1 MLKWYVFSLT
11 FLNGTSTVWSSY
23 RDKEHHQHSCNPRST
38 TLDKN
43 PSLRKINSI
52 TNELQTS
59 KNMSNMLVSFLSQD
73 KQKPL
78 KTACKINS
86 VRYSAR
92 TAAKMESF
100 VEPNDSTK

>member
-43 PSLRKINSI
+43 SSLRKINSI

-59 KNMSNMLVSFLSQD
+59 KNVSNMLVSF
-73 KQKPL
+73 
-78 KTACKINS
+78 
-86 VRYSAR
+86 
-92 TAAKMESF
+92 F
-100 VEPNDSTK
+100 VTRQTKAIENCM

>member
-1 MLKWYVFSLT
+1 MALLLYGAVIVTRNIISIAIIPE
-11 FLNGTSTVWSSY
+11 V
-23 RDKEHHQHSCNPRST
+23 QHWT
-38 TLDKN
+38 KT
-43 PSLRKINSI
+43 LRKINSI

>member
-1 MLKWYVFSLT
+1 
-11 FLNGTSTVWSSY
+11 
-23 RDKEHHQHSCNPRST
+23 
-38 TLDKN
+38 
-43 PSLRKINSI
+43 
-52 TNELQTS
+52 
-59 KNMSNMLVSFLSQD
+59 MSNMLVSFLSQD

-78 KTACKINS
+78 KTACKIYS